1 MTREKRA
8 EMRKILYA
16 VFFVFTVTAC
26 ANPQTNTQTTEPA
39 FTLVPTLVVD
49 DALEEEVELPPYFP
63 QFGDSEL
70 TKGNAIVSSVY
81 VIFSGTDPNQVLVHI
96 SGYLPTPC
104 HELRV
109 TVPDPDA
116 EGDIYMEV
124 YSLTPP
130 DQICEQVLRAYD
142 VSVNLG
148 TYPTGSYWVWLNG
161 GRAGN
166 FDF

>member
-1 MTREKRA
+1 
-8 EMRKILYA
+8 MRKVLF
-16 VFFVFTVTAC
+16 VLVLLFFVVSC
-26 ANPQTNTQTTEPA
+26 VNQTEQTPSTIEPA

-49 DALEEEVELPPYFP
+49 DNQEEKVETPSYFP

-81 VIFSGTDPNQVLVHI
+81 VIFSGTDPNDVLVHI

-116 EGDIYMEV
+116 EGNIYMLV
-124 YSLTPP
+124 YSLTEPNLL
-130 DQICEQVLRAYD
+130 CEQVLRA
-142 VSVNLG
+142 
-148 TYPTGSYWVWLNG
+148 
-161 GRAGN
+161 
-166 FDF
+166 